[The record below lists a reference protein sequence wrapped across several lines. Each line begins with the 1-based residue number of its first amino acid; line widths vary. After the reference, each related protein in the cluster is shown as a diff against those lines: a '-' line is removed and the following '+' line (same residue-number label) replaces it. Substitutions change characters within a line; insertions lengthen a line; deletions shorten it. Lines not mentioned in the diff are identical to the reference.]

1 MFRKPDAKRQLFAWP
16 KPNKVSQAFLRQERR
31 DSGFTL
37 IESALA
43 TVIVGTGVLA
53 IVAAQQAYH
62 YKNDWAQRT
71 ATAMLLA
78 NELRELTLTLPMHDP
93 ISGTQDLGPEA
104 NEVDISDYDDLDD
117 FAGVVSQGK
126 GAGITFKP
134 PINALRQEVADLSGW
149 SQQIE
154 VFNVL
159 ADNISVGDALTLP
172 LGTTNMM
179 RVNVTV
185 YYESPQNTSR
195 MTLAQLTWVVGQ

>member
-1 MFRKPDAKRQLFAWP
+1 MFKQSGPRPRTTRP
-16 KPNKVSQAFLRQERR
+16 KQGGFSQASICQTARARC
-31 DSGFTL
+31 GFTL

-62 YKNDWAQRT
+62 YKNDWAQRS

-93 ISGTQDLGPEA
+93 ITGTQTMGPEA
-104 NEVDISDYDDLDD
+104 NELDIGDYDDLDD

-126 GAGITFKP
+126 GAGILFDP
-134 PINALRQEVADLSGW
+134 PINALRQEVANLDGW
-149 SQQIE
+149 SQQVE
-154 VFNVL
+154 VFNIL
-159 ADNISVGDALTLP
+159 PDNISVGDALTLP
-172 LGTTNMM
+172 LGTTDMM

-185 YYESPQNTSR
+185 YYESPQ
-195 MTLAQLTWVVGQ
+195 MTAPMTVAQLTWVVGQ